1 MRTPDDK
8 KIAFTFV
15 SHPTKNLDWRWKAV
29 LEFAPGSDENS
40 NLPITVTT
48 DKGEPIEKAVFEFA
62 GQQLEVRDGKTSI
75 SYKDFIK
82 GKSSVPLWLYR
93 KGLPPV
99 PAGLTFA

>member
-1 MRTPDDK
+1 MKTPADK

-15 SHPTKNLDWRWKAV
+15 SHPTKVPEWRWKAV

-40 NLPITVTT
+40 ILPITMTT
-48 DKGEPIEKAVFEFA
+48 EKGDPIPEGIFEFA
-62 GQQLEVRDGKTSI
+62 GQRLVVKDGKASI

-93 KGLPPV
+93 KGFPPV